1 MGSKDVN
8 LRSVD
13 VLVLLKLVARTNVPW
28 TYSAL
33 ANEVRVVPS
42 QILKAIRRLAA
53 ARLVEHGRG
62 ARPYNPNVKEFLIHG
77 VKYSFPAVTG
87 TLTRGIPTAYAAPPL
102 NSTIVESGDPP
113 PVWPYARGE
122 LRGIALEPIS
132 PSGTRSSD
140 RGATQLSLYELLAL
154 MDAIR
159 TGRAREREIS
169 EQRELERG
177 LRPIKS
183 IYAVA
188 YRDSMVTKNPNLALV
203 QYAAD
208 RLKPRVLSDIA
219 LIGGNWCRTGYRKSA
234 CCEVH
239 HARFRRRHNGL
250 FVLSNRRT
258 GFCDRGAVIH
268 KGVLV
273 TGNHLLRNLKLMG
286 QFMSSNSVSVIL
298 AFESIQTGRQVARR
312 VSLPRKV
319 N

>member
-102 NSTIVESGDPP
+102 NSTIVDSGDPP

-122 LRGIALEPIS
+122 LRGIALEPIHRAA
-132 PSGTRSSD
+132 PEAAIAD
-140 RGATQLSLYELLAL
+140 PKLYELLAL

-159 TGRAREREIS
+159 TGRAREREIAA
-169 EQRELERG
+169 REL
-177 LRPIKS
+177 S
-183 IYAVA
+183 V
-188 YRDSMVTKNPNLALV
+188 
-203 QYAAD
+203 
-208 RLKPRVLSDIA
+208 RVD
-219 LIGGNWCRTGYRKSA
+219 
-234 CCEVH
+234 
-239 HARFRRRHNGL
+239 
-250 FVLSNRRT
+250 
-258 GFCDRGAVIH
+258 
-268 KGVLV
+268 
-273 TGNHLLRNLKLMG
+273 G
-286 QFMSSNSVSVIL
+286 QW
-298 AFESIQTGRQVARR
+298 
-312 VSLPRKV
+312 
-319 N
+319 